1 VKYLLDTDILSFIA
15 REASPALMERVHTV
29 RHADLCISVVTRGE
43 AEFGIAAKP
52 PNRLTLQ
59 RMRGLLDHVP
69 TLPLLDEAVEHYVS
83 LRRHLESGGRPIG
96 ANDMWIAAHALSRG
110 LILVTNNEREF
121 KRVPRL
127 TVENW
132 LH

>member
-1 VKYLLDTDILSFIA
+1 MKYLLDTDILSYIA
-15 REASPALMERVHTV
+15 REASPPLMARVHTI

-43 AEFGIAAKP
+43 AEFGIAARP

-69 TLPLLDEAVEHYVS
+69 TLPLQEEAIAHYVA
-83 LRRHLESGGRPIG
+83 LRRHLESAGQPIG
-96 ANDMWIAAHALSRG
+96 SNDMWIAAHALSRG

-127 TVENW
+127 DVENW

>member
-15 REASPALMERVHTV
+15 REASPALMERVRTV

-52 PNRLTLQ
+52 LNRLTLQ
-59 RMRGLLDHVP
+59 RMRGLLEHVP
-69 TLPLLDEAVEHYVS
+69 TLPLLDEAVGHYVT
-83 LRRHLESGGRPIG
+83 LRQHLQHSGLPIG
-96 ANDMWIAAHALSRG
+96 SNDMWIAAHALSRG
-110 LILVTNNEREF
+110 LILVTNNEGEF
-121 KRVPRL
+121 KRVPQL